1 MQQTTRGRPQDP
13 QLQQQRKNQLLD
25 AAMALLEQKSYR
37 SITIRDIAQRAEM
50 KSAMVSYYFGG
61 KEGLF
66 IALIE
71 RFADTNML
79 RMGSALDTDDPLKTF
94 IQNTLTTMLASSPMM
109 RLLADEM
116 LSHEG
121 PLRDRFIELMPGRVA
136 KMLPQLLKGYQDKG
150 LIRADADL
158 KWAAFSLV
166 SLLMTPFIVAPVRE
180 AAWSISN
187 DNLASD
193 AWATHIHTLFI
204 CGVQNHDH

>member
-1 MQQTTRGRPQDP
+1 
-13 QLQQQRKNQLLD
+13 
-25 AAMALLEQKSYR
+25 MALLGQKSYR

-71 RFADTNML
+71 RFAATNML
-79 RMGSALDTDDPLKTF
+79 QMGAALDAEDPLKAF
-94 IQNTLTTMLASSPMM
+94 IHQTLKTMLTASPMM
-109 RLLADEM
+109 RLIADEM

-136 KMLPQLLKGYQDKG
+136 QMLPQLLKGYQDKG
-150 LIRADADL
+150 LIRADIDL

-180 AAWSISN
+180 AAWSISE
-187 DNLASD
+187 DDLASD
-193 AWATHIHTLFI
+193 AWANHIHTLFI